1 VLVLVPVLERVLME
15 VRASASASAS
25 VRVGAGVVL
34 GGRVVDVA
42 AGAGAGAGGMDVGW
56 RTVVGGARH
65 TCVREKDGV
74 RVCGCY

>member
-1 VLVLVPVLERVLME
+1 MLVLVPVLERVLME
-15 VRASASASAS
+15 VRASASAS

-34 GGRVVDVA
+34 GGRVVGVA
-42 AGAGAGAGGMDVGW
+42 AGAGASAGGMDVGW